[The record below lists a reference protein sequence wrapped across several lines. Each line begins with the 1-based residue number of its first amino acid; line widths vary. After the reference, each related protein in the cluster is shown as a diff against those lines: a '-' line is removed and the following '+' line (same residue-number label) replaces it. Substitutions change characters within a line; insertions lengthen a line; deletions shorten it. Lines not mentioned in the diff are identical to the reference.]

1 MGIRLWMI
9 ESDVKKEWVSKS
21 QARNPLRIEKVKLK
35 PINAKWRER
44 K

>member
-1 MGIRLWMI
+1 MWMI
-9 ESDVKKEWVSKS
+9 ESDVKKEWGSKS

-35 PINAKWRER
+35 LINEKRRRE